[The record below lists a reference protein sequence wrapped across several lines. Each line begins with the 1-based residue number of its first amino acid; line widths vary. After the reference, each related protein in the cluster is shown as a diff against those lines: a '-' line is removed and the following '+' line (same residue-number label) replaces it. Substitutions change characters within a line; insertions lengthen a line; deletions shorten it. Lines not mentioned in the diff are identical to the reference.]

1 MTDEEIDRIM
11 ALKPKYRLVLY
22 GCPDVELGVIKT
34 DKPLTLEGALNE
46 LGFVADVQHEIEAR
60 RTA

>member
-11 ALKPKYRLVLY
+11 EMKPQYRLELH
-22 GCPDVELGVIKT
+22 GCPDVILVVLRT
-34 DKPLTLEGALNE
+34 DKPLTFEDALNE
-46 LGFVADVQHEIEAR
+46 LGFVADVQHEIESR

>member
-1 MTDEEIDRIM
+1 MTGEEIDVIM
-11 ALKPKYRLVLY
+11 ALQPKYKLVLY

-34 DKPLTLEGALNE
+34 EKPLTLADALNE
-46 LGFVADVQHEIEAR
+46 LGVVADVQHEIEAR

>member
-1 MTDEEIDRIM
+1 MTDEEIDVIM
-11 ALKPKYRLVLY
+11 ALQPKYKLVLY
-22 GCPDVELGVIKT
+22 GCPDVELGVIQT
-34 DKPLTLEGALNE
+34 EKPLTLADALNE

>member
-11 ALKPKYRLVLY
+11 ALKPKYRLELH
-22 GCPDVELGVIKT
+22 GCPDVILRVLHT
-34 DKPLTLEGALNE
+34 DRPLTLEDALSE